1 MQGTTTI
8 ATIVN
13 YRIALEFDSFS
24 HCFFIRFR
32 APENCNNH
40 VVTTTTT
47 TTTKQQQQP
56 KKHRIDCVQQ
66 VLVKYIYFFFCVG
79 LICAKRKNISKKQQ
93 EEEPQQLQL
102 LLQLQQRAFKY
113 VKEAHLTKVRERD
126 SNRIYHKAR
135 QSLWSCESWRE
146 SERKSERAREC
157 VRGKSVR
164 VSQSIDPAFYD
175 CFVLL
180 PFPTSPIPSPYIPYT
195 VYHYNICV
203 IFFLC
208 LFFVVCALRVASF
221 VAFMTRSVSIL
232 YVCFFFQCLTD
243 FFSKCVKL
251 IKNVY
256 VIYYYDI

>member
-47 TTTKQQQQP
+47 ATTTKQQQQP

-208 LFFVVCALRVASF
+208 LFFCRVRFACCQFCRFHDEICKYF
-221 VAFMTRSVSIL
+221 VRLFFFSSVSLI
-232 YVCFFFQCLTD
+232 FFP
-243 FFSKCVKL
+243 SV
-251 IKNVY
+251 
-256 VIYYYDI
+256 

>member
-47 TTTKQQQQP
+47 TTTTKETS
-56 KKHRIDCVQQ
+56 HRLCSASSSQI
-66 VLVKYIYFFFCVG
+66 YIFFFCVG

-208 LFFVVCALRVASF
+208 LFFCRVRFACCQFCRFHDEICKYF
-221 VAFMTRSVSIL
+221 VRL
-232 YVCFFFQCLTD
+232 FFFQCLTD